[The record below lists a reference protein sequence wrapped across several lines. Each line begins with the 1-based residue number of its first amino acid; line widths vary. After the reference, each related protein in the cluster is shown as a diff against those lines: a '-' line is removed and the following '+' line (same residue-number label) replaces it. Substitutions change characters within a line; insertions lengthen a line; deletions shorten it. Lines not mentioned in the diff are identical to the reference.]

1 MVYAYDNWAQLP
13 TKDIYDTQ
21 MMAMAVNAAKDMYE
35 KGQQDIKDFT
45 KQYGDFISPFSK
57 DMERYGEM
65 VGGVKNAINQMY
77 AAGIDP
83 LRSAEGRAALSRLI
97 NSVNPAEFN
106 MMRSNAKTGYA
117 YLDAIQDLR
126 RKGKYSEAQ
135 ELFDIMQTGGLGVDK
150 EGNNI
155 YDFANFSTAGRNGWN
170 SFMRTS
176 PIEAATL
183 QELTKR
189 GYEGRT
195 ARLLS
200 AADFSDPRL
209 KNYVYDPKY
218 EWSGY
223 LYSDLLKGAP
233 GAILSASADP
243 RMRFFRDLAEKK
255 VAASGRPYTQA
266 DVEAQFQ
273 RDVADANTWAL
284 IDPTRKADE
293 YQKMAQANKYTQAN
307 MILNDKLIGDREDKK
322 HKNAME
328 LQRLKNEGKR
338 NPGIPGTS
346 GVFEYGD
353 ATQDQAMMSL
363 VDALV
368 GTMDEKDPLTG
379 KIKKVTV
386 NNASR
391 NTVLNAYRSRV
402 LTPYRKFMQKLYNS
416 NIKQSNSGNPD
427 EGVFGNNAFTSYLK
441 KFGYIDTNA
450 GFESSIGKKVGT
462 NGQVPYSAADF
473 DNIFTDAELL
483 AMADGYRGMK
493 KGYSHK
499 EEIERVLKNRNA
511 NGFTTVDMAQL
522 AGNNASGIMEGL
534 KGSDKVPN
542 KVPIILPNGSMV
554 MFRAVN
560 IKYGSN
566 QKYQNTGRMWVPVG
580 SPTLPKDYTKTK
592 NGVRI
597 KGLNPYTAERQSL
610 QKIEET
616 ARYLQILGSQKNQ
629 NVGLPGDVEDD
640 EIDPAEMLKYLLGEE

>member
-35 KGQQDIKDFT
+35 KGQQDIKDFN
-45 KQYGDFISPFSK
+45 KEYGDFISPFSK

-65 VGGVKNAINQMY
+65 VGGVKDAINQMY

-183 QELTKR
+183 QELTKS

-200 AADFSDPRL
+200 AADFNDPRL

-243 RMRFFRDLAEKK
+243 RMRFFRDLAERK
-255 VAASGRPYTQA
+255 VASSGRPYTQA

-284 IDPTRKADE
+284 IDPTRKADA
-293 YQKMAQANKYTQAN
+293 YQQAKYN
-307 MILNDKLIGDREDKK
+307 S
-322 HKNAME
+322 E
-328 LQRLKNEGKR
+328 LSNW
-338 NPGIPGTS
+338 
-346 GVFEYGD
+346 
-353 ATQDQAMMSL
+353 
-363 VDALV
+363 VDAQKQAREYHYNNLLKHDLDGDGQIDASEKELAMALKQAEINNKLGLSNTESWTNRQKNNIKEGMNAYADEVNKAKLGCSFSGAKNQLISEGIKNPTTKQVNERKRANQQKYYELV
-368 GTMDEKDPLTG
+368 NKSTNPNGVTNENLSYLNAYYNAYQTPVTGEDLKTALALAANLADPEAINDIQTNKKRLPIMFEADGSLNLTRQREVAYIGARLTDGSITNQLYNYLTEHGVEGFIPNNNVTVNRMPYGKYGVWDINFTGRFRKDDLTKFKGAGSDEIYDAIAHAGGRYVTTGGKVIVAEDGDDKG
-379 KIKKVTV
+379 KIKWSDIEYIDLPV
-386 NNASR
+386 SR
-391 NTVLNAYRSRV
+391 TIDERAYTPWQIDDYHRKRV
-402 LTPYRKFMQKLYNS
+402 YG
-416 NIKQSNSGNPD
+416 QSNAAKAAG
-427 EGVFGNNAFTSYLK
+427 K
-441 KFGYIDTNA
+441 TNS
-450 GFESSIGKKVGT
+450 E
-462 NGQVPYSAADF
+462 
-473 DNIFTDAELL
+473 
-483 AMADGYRGMK
+483 
-493 KGYSHK
+493 
-499 EEIERVLKNRNA
+499 
-511 NGFTTVDMAQL
+511 
-522 AGNNASGIMEGL
+522 
-534 KGSDKVPN
+534 
-542 KVPIILPNGSMV
+542 
-554 MFRAVN
+554 
-560 IKYGSN
+560 
-566 QKYQNTGRMWVPVG
+566 
-580 SPTLPKDYTKTK
+580 
-592 NGVRI
+592 
-597 KGLNPYTAERQSL
+597 
-610 QKIEET
+610 
-616 ARYLQILGSQKNQ
+616 
-629 NVGLPGDVEDD
+629 
-640 EIDPAEMLKYLLGEE
+640 